1 MNLLT
6 GGLLVRIQPEEPIPR
21 GPFRAHG
28 VTVHSEDI
36 GDTEPGMLAA
46 VLYNRKAGIE
56 PALQFLARG
65 SVYRRPPVLFAIHA
79 PPGRDRLGDAP

>member
-1 MNLLT
+1 M
-6 GGLLVRIQPEEPIPR
+6 
-21 GPFRAHG
+21 
-28 VTVHSEDI
+28 TVHSEDI

-65 SVYRRPPVLFAIHA
+65 SVYRLPPVLFAIHA
-79 PPGRDRLGDAP
+79 PPGRDRLGGCSQNPEAWSLQAFFSAAVISADMPR